1 MDDERLAERFEGN
14 RARLRAMAYRMLGA
28 ASDAD
33 MMITDTGAP
42 AEAVESLRAA
52 GLEVRC
58 V

>member
-1 MDDERLAERFEGN
+1 VV
-14 RARLRAMAYRMLGA
+14 GA